1 MKTNR
6 LISIAAVAIFALI
19 GTVGKSQTTA
29 ATQPTAD
36 DMEADLLSH
45 ITDPGQRAEI
55 EELLN

>member
-29 ATQPTAD
+29 TQPTAD
-36 DMEADLLSH
+36 DMEAELLSH